1 MKSLNYEEVK
11 AQIEKLEPPSLKLSI
26 LLYRPKNEMNI
37 GHIFRLADA
46 GALAKVWIYQPY
58 AQIKWH
64 KIEKLSR
71 KNSRH
76 IEYEIIQDYNQIP
89 KGHKIAL
96 EWTDTSKD
104 VYSLDKLEK
113 ETLLIAGNEQ
123 KGIPENLL
131 ALCDESIHLPM
142 YGLHSSMNMAMATAI
157 AAYTLIHKA

>member
-11 AQIEKLEPPSLKLSI
+11 AQIETLQAPALQLSI
-26 LLYRPKNEMNI
+26 LLYRPKTEMNI

-46 GALAKVWIYQPY
+46 VAIKKIWLYQPY
-58 AQIKWH
+58 DQIKWH

-76 IEYEIIQDYNQIP
+76 VDYQIIQEYKQIP
-89 KGHKIAL
+89 DSYKIAL
-96 EWTDTSKD
+96 EWTDTSRD
-104 VYSLDKLEK
+104 VYDLDKLEK

-123 KGIPENLL
+123 KGIPEDLL

-142 YGLHSSMNMAMATAI
+142 YGVHSSMNMAMATAI
-157 AAYTLIHKA
+157 AAYTLIHKS